1 MNKDVTSEI
10 KNQTGI
16 ITINTADGLN
26 VINRMMLS
34 DIAETITAM
43 DLNDAVKAIVIRGSD
58 KAFSTGI
65 DVNEFVENIN
75 AAVLEEM
82 YENFEKIA
90 DVKNRSLPP
99 SAVTLWESALNW
111 RWPATLFSLPKA
123 PASAIPTSASAP
135 SPVLAPPNV

>member
-43 DLNDAVKAIVIRGSD
+43 DLPTTPSKPLS
-58 KAFSTGI
+58 F
-65 DVNEFVENIN
+65 
-75 AAVLEEM
+75 AA
-82 YENFEKIA
+82 
-90 DVKNRSLPP
+90 
-99 SAVTLWESALNW
+99 
-111 RWPATLFSLPKA
+111 ATRLFDRDRR
-123 PASAIPTSASAP
+123 
-135 SPVLAPPNV
+135 